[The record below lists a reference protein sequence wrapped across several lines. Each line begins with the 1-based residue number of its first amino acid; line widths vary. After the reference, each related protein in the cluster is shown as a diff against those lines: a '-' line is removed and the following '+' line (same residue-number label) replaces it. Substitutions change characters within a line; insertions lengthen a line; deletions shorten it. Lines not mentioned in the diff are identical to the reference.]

1 MIAFIQIAYCCS
13 IPLLLFFSLRFVT
26 GKWALISH
34 QLIATSNILLLLLS
48 AFLVKQSMGLYHL
61 AKQTTF
67 FQHNASHNVIDLIDG
82 FFIRQLIIILL
93 PLLFLFKKWRGNK
106 ILTLCMLLLMYWNNP
121 VSVWNNYDLLFK
133 VLAYL
138 SLLTAAFA
146 LLWMSNQFTVQSDSE

>member
-13 IPLLLFFSLRFVT
+13 IPLLLFFSLRFIT
-26 GKWALISH
+26 GRWAVVSH

-48 AFLVKQSMGLYHL
+48 AFLVKQSMGLYQL

-67 FQHNASHNVIDLIDG
+67 FEHHASHNFIDLMDG
-82 FFIRQLIIILL
+82 FFIRQLVIILL

-106 ILTLCMLLLMYWNNP
+106 ILTVCMLLLLYWNNP

-133 VLAYL
+133 VLAYI
-138 SLLTAAFA
+138 SLLTAVFA
-146 LLWMSNQFTVQSDSE
+146 LLWLSNQLTIQSPKE